1 MLRRWQDFFY
11 VCRGHLKDRTFATPD
26 TPVDD
31 ADAKAKKREE
41 ELQREIEAIK
51 KEYAEKQA
59 KKKDKSKDKDK
70 TKEQKKEEEKDD
82 KEQEKEKDDKVGH
95 QRMCSF
101 EMRQFIDLI
110 VQIQAVKDKA
120 DSSSAEASEL
130 PRIWS
135 LHR

>member
-41 ELQREIEAIK
+41 ELKREIEAIK

-70 TKEQKKEEEKDD
+70 TKEQKKEDEKDD
-82 KEQEKEKDDKVGH
+82 KEQEKEKDDKVSH
-95 QRMCSF
+95 WCMSSFRMNRCIEFDYSDTS
-101 EMRQFIDLI
+101 RQG
-110 VQIQAVKDKA
+110 QG
-120 DSSSAEASEL
+120 
-130 PRIWS
+130 R
-135 LHR
+135 